1 MQLKEQLNLK
11 HALVQLA
18 DAIDWEGLSNNL
30 SATISP
36 EGGRPTL
43 DVRLMVGLHY
53 LKALYDESDES
64 VVSKWVENP
73 YWQYFCGET
82 EFQYE
87 LPCHPTSLV
96 KWRKRVGSGGM
107 EQLLKHAIKTAMQCR
122 ALPHNDIA
130 QVIVDTTV
138 QEKAIAYPT
147 DARLY
152 DKARRML
159 VRVARQHQVK
169 LRQSYARVGHRT
181 FVRQSRYACARQMKR
196 AQQQTRKLRTILGRV
211 SRDVSRKLTHPSGA
225 VMALLKRVEQIYTQ
239 QRDSKNKCYSVHAPE
254 VECIAKG
261 KPNKRY
267 EFGCKVVMV
276 TTSKSNWIVGIA
288 ARHGNPYDGATLK
301 PALKQ
306 VKTFTRIKPKRV
318 LVDQGFRGSE
328 HHPRGVEVLIKTSK
342 QSRPNLKQKL
352 KRRNAIE
359 PIIGHAK
366 QGHLL
371 GRNFL
376 QGQVGDSINALLA
389 GCGFNLRKLF
399 RFFLAQTYTGI
410 AF

>member
-11 HALVQLA
+11 HPLVQLA
-18 DAIDWEGLSNNL
+18 DAIDWEGLSQSL
-30 SATISP
+30 SLTVSA
-36 EGGRPTL
+36 EGGRPAL
-43 DVRLMVGLHY
+43 SVRLMVGLHY

-73 YWQYFCGET
+73 YWQYFCGEV
-82 EFQYE
+82 EFQHE

-96 KWRKRVGSGGM
+96 KWRKRVGSDGM
-107 EQLLKHAIKTAMQCR
+107 EQLLKHVIKTAMQCL
-122 ALPHNDIA
+122 ALPLKDIA

-152 DKARRML
+152 DKARRTL
-159 VRVARQHQVK
+159 VRMARQQQVK
-169 LRQSYARVGHRT
+169 LRQSYARVGHQAL
-181 FVRQSRYACARQMKR
+181 VRQSRYACARQMKR
-196 AQQQTRKLRTILGRV
+196 AQQQTRKLRTMLGRV
-211 SRDVSRKLTHPSGA
+211 SRDVKRKIPNPPA
-225 VMALLKRVEQIYTQ
+225 VVMALLERVEQIYTQ
-239 QRDSKNKCYSVHAPE
+239 QKDSKHKCYSVHAPE

-267 EFGCKVVMV
+267 EFGCKVALV
-276 TTSKSNWIVGIA
+276 TTSHSNWVVAIA
-288 ARHGNPYDGATLK
+288 AHHGNPYDGATLK
-301 PALKQ
+301 PALTQ
-306 VKTFTRIKPKRV
+306 VKTLTGAKPKRV
-318 LVDQGFRGSE
+318 LVDQGFRGRE
-328 HHPRGVEVLIKTSK
+328 HHPRGVEVLLKTTQ
-342 QSRPNLKQKL
+342 QSHSSLKRKL

-399 RFFLAQTYTGI
+399 RFFLSQSPTAI